1 LKSSNPYAASGTSDS
16 QFWSDRRVL
25 LTGSGGFLGRY
36 LRARVEARKPAAI
49 FTPRKEDLDLRDGA
63 AVRAYIDEQRPN
75 LVIHAAAMVGGI
87 GANRMHPGRFFYDNA
102 MMGMQLIEASRRA
115 GVEKFV
121 CLGTICAYPKFTPIP
136 FREDDLWNGYPEE
149 TNAPYGIAKKAL
161 LVQLQAYRDEYG
173 FNGIFLLPVNL
184 YGPGDHFDLETS
196 HVIPAMIRKFIE
208 ARERADKTVTLWGDG
223 SPTREFLY
231 VEDAADAIVTAAE
244 RYDKPEP
251 VNIGSGVELSIRDLA
266 ALIAAKVGFHGEV
279 VWDATKANGQP
290 RRRLDVSR
298 AEREFGFRATT
309 PMDEGLTKTIE
320 WYEDFSR

>member
-1 LKSSNPYAASGTSDS
+1 
-16 QFWSDRRVL
+16 
-25 LTGSGGFLGRY
+25 
-36 LRARVEARKPAAI
+36 
-49 FTPRKEDLDLRDGA
+49 LDLRDGA
-63 AVRAYIDEQRPN
+63 ALQAYIDQQRPN

-102 MMGMQLIEASRRA
+102 MMGIQLIEASRRA
-115 GVEKFV
+115 GVEKLV

-161 LVQLQAYRDEYG
+161 LVQLQSYRDEYG

-208 ARERADKTVTLWGDG
+208 ARERADETVTLWGDG

-231 VEDAADAIVTAAE
+231 VEDAADAIVSAAE
-244 RYDKPEP
+244 RYEKREP
-251 VNIGSGVELSIRDLA
+251 VNIGSGHEIAIRDLA
-266 ALIAAKVGFHGEV
+266 QLIAEKVGFRGEII
-279 VWDATKANGQP
+279 WDATKPNGQP
-290 RRRLDVSR
+290 RRLLDVSR
-298 AEREFGFRATT
+298 AEKELGFRALTSL
-309 PMDEGLTKTIE
+309 DAGLSSTIA
-320 WYEDFSR
+320 WYEARRDG